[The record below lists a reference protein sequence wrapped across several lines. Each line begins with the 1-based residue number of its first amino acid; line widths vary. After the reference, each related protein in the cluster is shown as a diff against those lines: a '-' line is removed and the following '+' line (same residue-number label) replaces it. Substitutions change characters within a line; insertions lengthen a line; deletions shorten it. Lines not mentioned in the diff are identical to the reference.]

1 MLDFLLWNKIARV
14 IKQLADTLHISTDRA
29 LQIFYD
35 SDVCR
40 MLHDKELGLH
50 LMSDTYIVNDL
61 IEELRN
67 KQQQNNGSLEE
78 EDNLYCSTLIVCLVR
93 SRQMLHDCKIESG
106 YDDSVIR
113 RLSADFKKYYL
124 KLGISL
130 RNLWDMKKFY
140 ERFCLSDI
148 KVRQA
153 VALLSWGHILDL
165 LDMMV
170 QTSPVERQVPSIHK

>member
-1 MLDFLLWNKIARV
+1 MWSKLLKIGKEKNNGKAGQIIRKGIIMLDFLLWNKIARI

-67 KQQQNNGSLEE
+67 KQ
-78 EDNLYCSTLIVCLVR
+78 
-93 SRQMLHDCKIESG
+93 
-106 YDDSVIR
+106 
-113 RLSADFKKYYL
+113 
-124 KLGISL
+124 
-130 RNLWDMKKFY
+130 
-140 ERFCLSDI
+140 
-148 KVRQA
+148 
-153 VALLSWGHILDL
+153 
-165 LDMMV
+165 
-170 QTSPVERQVPSIHK
+170 

>member
-1 MLDFLLWNKIARV
+1 MGKIKNNGKAVQIIRKDIIMLDFLLWNKIARI

-67 KQQQNNGSLEE
+67 KQ
-78 EDNLYCSTLIVCLVR
+78 
-93 SRQMLHDCKIESG
+93 
-106 YDDSVIR
+106 
-113 RLSADFKKYYL
+113 
-124 KLGISL
+124 
-130 RNLWDMKKFY
+130 
-140 ERFCLSDI
+140 
-148 KVRQA
+148 
-153 VALLSWGHILDL
+153 
-165 LDMMV
+165 
-170 QTSPVERQVPSIHK
+170 

>member
-1 MLDFLLWNKIARV
+1 MGKIKNNGKAIQIIRKGIIMLDFLLWNKIARI

-67 KQQQNNGSLEE
+67 KQ
-78 EDNLYCSTLIVCLVR
+78 
-93 SRQMLHDCKIESG
+93 
-106 YDDSVIR
+106 
-113 RLSADFKKYYL
+113 
-124 KLGISL
+124 
-130 RNLWDMKKFY
+130 
-140 ERFCLSDI
+140 
-148 KVRQA
+148 
-153 VALLSWGHILDL
+153 
-165 LDMMV
+165 
-170 QTSPVERQVPSIHK
+170 